1 MRESLAT
8 ARARL
13 RETLGP
19 ALPTFARGQSRAG
32 KHLCCAA
39 RTSLDSPERAK
50 SVRLAKP
57 PFPETI
63 PMNGLRLPGRRQ
75 RLIAA
80 TIALLVG
87 VAACSKPVPKPTPQA
102 VSVIV
107 ATTKRMS
114 VPYTIESNGTV
125 APLQSVNVVAQVD
138 GIIVAVPFSEGQEV
152 TRGQVLFRIDPRPYQ
167 NAYQQA
173 LAAMARDRATLDNA
187 KRQADRYGALAKDG
201 SVTKQESELQ
211 GSIYES
217 AKATMQADEA
227 QVATAKFNLDNT
239 TVRAPI
245 SGRTGSVLVR
255 IGNIARAA
263 GTAPLVV
270 INQVRPIL
278 VRFAVP
284 AAQLPLVLKYGAKGG
299 LPVTAVQGGAAP
311 APADFSASAPSPPDS
326 KTAYAARTT
335 AQQNTANGAMVGK
348 LSFIDN
354 AVDTTTGTIVLKA
367 SFANESGSMW
377 AGQFVSTS
385 LRLFVMDSALVVP
398 SQAVVTGQRGTYVWL
413 IDSANSAK
421 QQLVSVD
428 RNVNGFAVITSG
440 LSDGDRVVTEGQS
453 RLTPSAK
460 VVLRSANDTT
470 SAAPGANAGGRGRGR
485 GKSSP

>member
-1 MRESLAT
+1 MRSAN
-8 ARARL
+8 
-13 RETLGP
+13 
-19 ALPTFARGQSRAG
+19 S
-32 KHLCCAA
+32 
-39 RTSLDSPERAK
+39 
-50 SVRLAKP
+50 
-57 PFPETI
+57 PFPESI
-63 PMNGLRLPGRRQ
+63 PMTGLQLPGRSQ

-80 TIALLVG
+80 TLAFTFG
-87 VAACSKPVPKPTPQA
+87 VAACSKPVPKPVPQA

-114 VPYTIESNGTV
+114 VPYTIEANGTV
-125 APLQSVNVVAQVD
+125 TPLQSANVVAQVD

-187 KRQADRYGALAKDG
+187 KRQADRYGSLAKDG
-201 SVTKQESELQ
+201 SVTKQEAELQ
-211 GSIYES
+211 GSIFES
-217 AKATMQADEA
+217 AKATLQADEA
-227 QVATAKFNLDNT
+227 QLSTAKFNLDNT

-255 IGNIARAA
+255 IGNLARAA
-263 GTAPLVV
+263 ATAPLVV

-299 LPVTAVQGGAAP
+299 LRVTAVQGGAAP
-311 APADFSASAPSPPDS
+311 AAADSSSSAQSPPDS
-326 KTAYAARTT
+326 KAAFAARTP
-335 AQQNTANGAMVGK
+335 AQQQAANGAMVGK

-367 SFANESGSMW
+367 SFANEAGSLW

-413 IDSANSAK
+413 IDSTNSAK
-421 QQLVSVD
+421 QQRVSVD

-460 VVLRSANDTT
+460 VVLRSANDT
-470 SAAPGANAGGRGRGR
+470 SAAPGTKTGGSGRGR

>member
-1 MRESLAT
+1 MT
-8 ARARL
+8 
-13 RETLGP
+13 
-19 ALPTFARGQSRAG
+19 
-32 KHLCCAA
+32 
-39 RTSLDSPERAK
+39 
-50 SVRLAKP
+50 
-57 PFPETI
+57 
-63 PMNGLRLPGRRQ
+63 GLQLPGRSQ

-80 TIALLVG
+80 TLLLSLG
-87 VAACSKPVPKPTPQA
+87 TMACAKAVPKPIPQA

-114 VPYTIESNGTV
+114 VPYTIEANGTV
-125 APLQSVNVVAQVD
+125 TPLQSANVVAQVD

-152 TRGQVLFRIDPRPYQ
+152 TRGQVLFQIDPRPYQ

-173 LAAMARDRATLDNA
+173 LAALARDRATLDNA
-187 KRQADRYGALAKDG
+187 KRQADRYGSLAKDG
-201 SVTKQESELQ
+201 SVTKQEAELQ
-211 GSIYES
+211 SSIYES
-217 AKATMQADEA
+217 AKATLQADEA

-255 IGNIARAA
+255 TGNVARAA

-299 LPVTAVQGGAAP
+299 LPVTAVPGGAAP
-311 APADFSASAPSPPDS
+311 TAADSGTSAQLPPDS
-326 KTAYAARTT
+326 KAAYAARTP
-335 AQQNTANGAMVGK
+335 AQQQAANGALVGK

-367 SFANESGSMW
+367 SFANEAGSLW

-398 SQAVVTGQRGTYVWL
+398 SPAVVTGQRGTYVYV
-413 IDSANSAK
+413 IDSANKAK
-421 QQLVSVD
+421 QRRVSVD

-453 RLTPSAK
+453 RLTPGAK
-460 VVLRSANDTT
+460 VVLRSATDTT
-470 SAAPGANAGGRGRGR
+470 AAPGAKTGGSGRGR